1 MYKAF
6 NRLYYFASNDGKSS
20 TIITNCEIEDLLLV
34 CQQPD
39 FINNEK
45 KKVSK
50 LVDELWVFNPKLFIP
65 GDFYNEYLCA
75 NKTLVE
81 KIKTKLSLS
90 RNEPELFKTKA
101 MYFLNKI
108 YAVKLAFLGD
118 YMNCFDA
125 ERISESR
132 DMLMVFKSILNH
144 FQQNKTIDEDKKY
157 TWLLR
162 ANK

>member
-6 NRLYYFASNDGKSS
+6 NRLYYFASNDDGSS
-20 TIITNCEIEDLLLV
+20 TISSICEVEDLLLA

-45 KKVSK
+45 KEMSK
-50 LVDELWVFNPKLFIP
+50 FADKLWDFNSNLFIP
-65 GDFYNEYLCA
+65 TPLYSEYLSV

-81 KIKTKLSLS
+81 EIKASLSLS

>member
-1 MYKAF
+1 
-6 NRLYYFASNDGKSS
+6 
-20 TIITNCEIEDLLLV
+20 
-34 CQQPD
+34 
-39 FINNEK
+39 
-45 KKVSK
+45 
-50 LVDELWVFNPKLFIP
+50 
-65 GDFYNEYLCA
+65 
-75 NKTLVE
+75 
-81 KIKTKLSLS
+81 
-90 RNEPELFKTKA
+90 

-144 FQQNKTIDEDKKY
+144 FQQNKAIDEDKKY

-162 ANK
+162 ANKRLLDEVNRQIEASTTIPK